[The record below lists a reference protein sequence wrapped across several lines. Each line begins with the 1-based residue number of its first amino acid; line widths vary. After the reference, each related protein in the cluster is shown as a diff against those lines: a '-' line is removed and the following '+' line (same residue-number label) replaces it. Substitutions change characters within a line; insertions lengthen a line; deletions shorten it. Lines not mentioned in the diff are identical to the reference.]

1 MGPRT
6 SPFALSALLVVVP
19 TSAAAQ
25 PRDPAGAEEL
35 FREARALV
43 TNGDYTAACP
53 KFAESQRLDPATGT
67 LFNLADCEEHVGH
80 AAEAWGD
87 FLAAAEEL
95 SPGDERYAYASQ
107 HAAALE
113 PTLAHLVIV
122 VTGTARDTTTVTRDG
137 VVVGEASL
145 GVPLP
150 VDAGAH
156 AIVTSAPLHASRLVD
171 VSLAPGQTRRIE
183 VEPGESIERANL
195 PRTLGYVALGVGAAG
210 LAIGTY
216 FGIRALSSQSDS
228 EADCTAG
235 VCRDARGISAH
246 EDAQAFSR
254 AADIGL
260 AIGLSGVAA
269 GCVLLLSS
277 RAQVMPTASPSGAG
291 ASVRVAW

>member
-19 TSAAAQ
+19 ASAAAQ
-25 PRDPAGAEEL
+25 PRDPASAEEL
-35 FREARALV
+35 FREARTLV
-43 TNGDYTAACP
+43 TNGDYVSACP

-80 AAEAWGD
+80 AAAAWGD
-87 FLAAAEEL
+87 FLAASEEL
-95 SPGDERYAYASQ
+95 SPGDERYAYARQ

-122 VTGTARDTTTVTRDG
+122 VTGAARDTTTVTRDG
-137 VVVGEASL
+137 VAMGQASL
-145 GVPLP
+145 GVSLP
-150 VDAGAH
+150 VDAGGH
-156 AIVTSAPLHASRLVD
+156 AIVASAPLHASRLVVVD
-171 VSLAPGQTRRIE
+171 LAPGQTRRVE
-183 VEPGESIERANL
+183 VEPGESIVRASL

-216 FGIRALSSQSDS
+216 FGIRALSSQSES
-228 EADCTAG
+228 EADCAAS
-235 VCRDARGISAH
+235 VCRDPSGVSAH
-246 EDAQAFSR
+246 QDAQAFSR

-269 GCVLLLSS
+269 GCVLLLTS
-277 RAQVMPTASPSGAG
+277 RAQVIPTAGPSGAG